1 MNMVIMIV
9 VIIIGIGIFFLQRQN
24 HENRINEYI
33 ESMGGQVINIEHK
46 TFSIGPFFVVGK
58 GRNVY
63 RFEYEIG
70 SQTKEGWV
78 KFGSLFGPDWRL

>member
-1 MNMVIMIV
+1 MIV

-58 GRNVY
+58 GRNV
-63 RFEYEIG
+63 
-70 SQTKEGWV
+70 
-78 KFGSLFGPDWRL
+78 